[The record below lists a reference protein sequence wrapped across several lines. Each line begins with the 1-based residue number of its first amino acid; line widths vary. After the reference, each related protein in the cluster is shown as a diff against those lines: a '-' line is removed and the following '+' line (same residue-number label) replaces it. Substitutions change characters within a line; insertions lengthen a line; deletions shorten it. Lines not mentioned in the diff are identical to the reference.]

1 MNKRRSDLAIMRKLI
16 VLVKPLTGVML
27 TGIVL
32 GVLGFLCAIFLT
44 IFGGYGILKGILELP
59 ALHGL
64 SGASFSMPGGFF
76 SFTTGSWQKLFTV
89 ILLFAVAR
97 GILHY
102 GEQYCNHYIA
112 FRILAIIRHKVFA
125 ILRKLCPAKLEGKEK
140 GNLISVITSDIEL
153 LEVFFAH
160 TISPH
165 CHCVFDFADYASLYR

>member
-44 IFGGYGILKGILELP
+44 ILGGYGILKGILELP

-76 SFTTGSWQKLFTV
+76 SFATGSWQKLFTV

-97 GILHY
+97 GIP
-102 GEQYCNHYIA
+102 A
-112 FRILAIIRHKVFA
+112 
-125 ILRKLCPAKLEGKEK
+125 LR
-140 GNLISVITSDIEL
+140 
-153 LEVFFAH
+153 
-160 TISPH
+160 
-165 CHCVFDFADYASLYR
+165 

>member
-27 TGIVL
+27 TGIIL

-44 IFGGYGILKGILELP
+44 ILGGYGILKGILELP

-64 SGASFSMPGGFF
+64 SGDGLFMPGGVI
-76 SFTTGSWQKLFTV
+76 SFVTGSWQKLFTV
-89 ILLFAVAR
+89 IFLFAVAR
-97 GILHY
+97 GSLHY

-125 ILRKLCPAKLEGKEK
+125 ILRKLCPAKLEGRKR
-140 GNLISVITSDIEL
+140 GISSPSLLRTSN
-153 LEVFFAH
+153 
-160 TISPH
+160 S
-165 CHCVFDFADYASLYR
+165 